1 MLALHTGMVLVQQ
14 QLKFCRSHLDERSAL
29 NSTLE
34 DDRSA
39 KARYL
44 EAEVLENTLIERT
57 AMLLC
62 FILAEA

>member
-1 MLALHTGMVLVQQ
+1 MEVDLYKSFAVCIAMVLVQQ

-44 EAEVLENTLIERT
+44 EAEV
-57 AMLLC
+57 
-62 FILAEA
+62 ILY

>member
-1 MLALHTGMVLVQQ
+1 MQQ

-39 KARYL
+39 KARYV
-44 EAEVLENTLIERT
+44 EAEVIFVLENTLIEHT
-57 AMLLC
+57 ENG
-62 FILAEA
+62 FIFTFS